1 MEGILKMVI
10 YKGENKNRR
19 DKNEELY
26 KEEQF
31 IPSLPGG

>member
-10 YKGENKNRR
+10 YKSENKNRR

-31 IPSLPGG
+31 IGR